1 MHFAF
6 PGFLWALLL
15 LAVPIVIHLFYFR
28 RYKKVYFTQVRLLR
42 ELVEETSTRNKL
54 RNLLV
59 LLARLLA
66 LSSLIVAFAQPQTR
80 RDAAAT
86 ALNNLSIY
94 IDNSWSMDALS
105 EQGKLLQRAQSLA
118 TAIVESHSENDRFQI
133 LTNDLESRHQRI
145 VSKEEALRYIEEIK
159 TGPAIQTL
167 SRIIA
172 KQIQCFENAR
182 LDGGSLYLI
191 SDFQKSSS
199 DLDTSEIPT
208 GINLRLIP
216 LQAIEENNISID
228 SAHFLSPVLLHGLPN
243 KVVFYLSNRG
253 KSDVG
258 DLRTTL
264 SINGLDYPGPSVNLA
279 AGEGRSDTIAELISQ
294 PGWQRL
300 VIRIKDYPVQFD
312 DQYFLACKTDANFKI
327 LALFQ
332 GAEPAMLRAAVSA
345 IPQFE
350 WNALPV
356 DRVQFGAFAQHK
368 LIVLCDLDEVS
379 SGLAQELFK
388 ATQEGVQL
396 LIFPGPKASSD
407 SYRPLSDVLG
417 LPVITNYSEAPMQV
431 GKLNFEA
438 DIYDDVFS
446 KIPANI
452 KLPNTRGQFRFQGG
466 LPAERLMEY
475 RDGSAHLLRFRV
487 NRALVYLS
495 ASPFDPAINDLS
507 KQAEL
512 FIPLLFK
519 VSFNPE
525 ARQAYSHDLSKD
537 PLVTWPLVAD
547 EGKGDLV
554 LSLRGPEE
562 LIPASRIQGNKIVL
576 SFYDQIRRAGIYE
589 LYNRDAFMGL
599 IAFNDSR
606 RESDLSCWTPD
617 DLQTK
622 TGDRAVVASTSGGDR
637 NLARQMKSEHE
648 GQSLWWWFV
657 LFAAA
662 FFAMESLLL
671 RILKPQ

>member
-15 LAVPIVIHLFYFR
+15 LAIPIVIHLFYFR

-42 ELVEETSTRNKL
+42 ELVEETSARNKL

-59 LLARLLA
+59 LLARLFALA
-66 LSSLIVAFAQPQTR
+66 SLIIAFAQPQTR
-80 RDAAAT
+80 QEAT
-86 ALNNLSIY
+86 TSAVNNLSLY

-105 EQGKLLQRAQSLA
+105 EQGKLLQRAQSIA

-145 VSKEEALRYIEEIK
+145 VSKDEALRFIEEIK
-159 TGPAIQTL
+159 TGPAIQPL

-172 KQIQCFENAR
+172 KQMQCFENAR
-182 LDGGSLYLI
+182 LDGGKLYLI

-199 DLDTSEIPT
+199 ELDTSEIPS
-208 GINLRLIP
+208 GIDLRLVP
-216 LQAIEENNISID
+216 LQAIEENNISLD
-228 SAHFLSPVLLHGLPN
+228 SAHFLSPVLLQGLPN
-243 KVVFYLSNRG
+243 KVVFYVSNRG

-264 SINGLDYPGPSVNLA
+264 SINGLDYPGPSLNLA
-279 AGEGRSDTIAELISQ
+279 AGERRSDTIAVQVSQ

-327 LALFQ
+327 LALYH
-332 GAEPAMLRAAVSA
+332 GEEPDMLRTAVSS

-350 WNALPV
+350 WNALQV
-356 DRVQFGAFAQHK
+356 ERVQFGTFAQHK

-379 SGLAQELFK
+379 SGLAQELRK
-388 ATQEGVQL
+388 ATEEGVQL
-396 LIFPGPKASSD
+396 LIFPGPNARSE
-407 SYRPLSDVLG
+407 SYRPLSDALG
-417 LPVITNYSEAPMQV
+417 LPVISDYSEAPMQV

-438 DIYDDVFS
+438 GIYDDVFS
-446 KIPANI
+446 KIPTNI
-452 KLPNTRGQFRFQGG
+452 KLPYTRGQFRFQGG
-466 LPAERLMEY
+466 VPAERLMEY
-475 RDGSAHLLRFRV
+475 RDGSAHLLRFRL
-487 NRALVYLS
+487 NRSLVYFS
-495 ASPFDPAINDLS
+495 ASPFDPAINELS
-507 KQAEL
+507 RQAEL

-525 ARQAYSHDLSKD
+525 ARQPYSHDLSKD
-537 PLVTWPLVAD
+537 PLVTWSLVEDA
-547 EGKGDLV
+547 GKGDLV

-562 LIPASRIQGNKIVL
+562 LIPASRIQGNKLVL
-576 SFYDQIRRAGIYE
+576 SFYDQIRKAGIYE
-589 LYNRDAFMGL
+589 LYNLDALWGL

-606 RESDLSCWTPD
+606 RESDLSCWAPE
-617 DLQTK
+617 DLSSLI
-622 TGDRAVVASTSGGDR
+622 GDRGVVANTSGGDR
-637 NLARQMKSEHE
+637 NLAQQMQTEDE

-657 LFAAA
+657 LLAAS
-662 FFAMESLLL
+662 FFALESLLL